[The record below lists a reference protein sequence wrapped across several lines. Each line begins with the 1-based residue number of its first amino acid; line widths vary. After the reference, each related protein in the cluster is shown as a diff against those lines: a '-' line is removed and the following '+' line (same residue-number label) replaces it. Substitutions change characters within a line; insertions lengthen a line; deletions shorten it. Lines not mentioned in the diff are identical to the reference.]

1 MIVAPYP
8 VSANR
13 YWRRFGESMVVS
25 AEARTYKRLVGLLWL
40 EKRYPLRAGPV
51 HVEIGLAPKLTVKG
65 VASKTRI
72 DLDNCIKVALD
83 ALNGVAYKDD
93 SQVVSVRATVI
104 AAVSGGAL
112 ELDVKDA

>member
-25 AEARTYKRLVGLLWL
+25 AEARTYKRLVGLLWMQ
-40 EKRYPLRAGPV
+40 KRYPLRSGPV
-51 HVEIGLAPKLTVKG
+51 HVEIGLAPRLTAKG
-65 VASKTRI
+65 IASKTRL

-83 ALNGVAYKDD
+83 ALNGVAYDDD
-93 SQVVSVRATVI
+93 SQVVSVLARIVAPV
-104 AAVSGGAL
+104 VGGAL
-112 ELDVKDA
+112 ELEVREI